1 MRCGGCDAGAIDEP
15 SADIAE
21 SVKAGCKG
29 VGWRW
34 SQEALASG
42 ARGRRQSGVANRSW
56 DSRDGGCVAR
66 PSRGLGGAG
75 RGTRCRAE
83 RAGGGR
89 AERESVRGI
98 RSVMKGR
105 LGNDEGPRMGKCRAA
120 IIALEWWASGCG

>member
-1 MRCGGCDAGAIDEP
+1 MKRGQGAWETTIDER

-29 VGWRW
+29 VGWRR
-34 SQEALASG
+34 SREALA
-42 ARGRRQSGVANRSW
+42 SGVANRSW

-98 RSVMKGR
+98 HSVMKGR